1 MNHHNFCLDGHIDL
15 GDFSQIGRL
24 YEKGT
29 IAYKFYAKGNLPQD
43 WEIENDIENILNTYE
58 KFIEEHPDGIARI
71 ENPQQTNQFLTSPKT
86 KVVEDETKI
95 IDEVSKILKQVNYQ
109 KVEKKFHVLDP
120 PKMQRVRDIIS
131 AVESKWK
138 LPNFQRY
145 FDWEPEDVRE
155 FIDSVFNDFYVGSFL
170 LWEKAAN
177 TEPDLELIN
186 IDGVRES
193 IKDPTAIIL
202 DGQQRITSLY
212 WAIKGPRIDSKPRK
226 VPEKY
231 FYIDFRSFFSMA
243 TNGDSNSEK
252 SDLVACLD
260 EKFDKEDT
268 YKKLLFP
275 LYELEHYQSWINHVE
290 DYLFRNQ
297 EQVGLSFDQ
306 IRSIRIVMT
315 DRLSHVWDGFE
326 IPCVFLPASIRLNQ
340 VAKIFEQ
347 LNTKGK
353 VLGIFDLLM
362 ARLLKYHV
370 HLRTYWDDCQKEY
383 PNTISRYSKKYEK
396 IPVYLVQS
404 MSLYLDK
411 SARSAA
417 REDILDIYDR
427 LFKNNSL
434 SFKKYWDEMSTQMDW
449 AINNLENQVSGYGV
463 KDEKEVPSIT
473 TVTMSTSLHK
483 QIEERPDK
491 GQCYEKMDIWYWSSI
506 FTNAY
511 SGAVDTTMSAHY
523 KELLLWFDDENQI
536 PNVVVEARREIEN
549 L

>member
-1 MNHHNFCLDGHIDL
+1 MSLKEDIMQIMSLYSSAKNSSILRNQVEGVFQSLKEKLVNLPVLKRRTHVWIDVYTGDGNLANVPWIAFVDERETENVLGDVYCVLLFKADMSGVYLTVNQGSVMAQNGIPTIKHLEDIERTTFKFKSSFQLLNHHNFCLDGHIDL

-212 WAIKGPRIDSKPRK
+212 WAIKGPRIDSKP
-226 VPEKY
+226 
-231 FYIDFRSFFSMA
+231 S
-243 TNGDSNSEK
+243 
-252 SDLVACLD
+252 
-260 EKFDKEDT
+260 
-268 YKKLLFP
+268 
-275 LYELEHYQSWINHVE
+275 
-290 DYLFRNQ
+290 
-297 EQVGLSFDQ
+297 
-306 IRSIRIVMT
+306 
-315 DRLSHVWDGFE
+315 
-326 IPCVFLPASIRLNQ
+326 
-340 VAKIFEQ
+340 
-347 LNTKGK
+347 
-353 VLGIFDLLM
+353 
-362 ARLLKYHV
+362 
-370 HLRTYWDDCQKEY
+370 
-383 PNTISRYSKKYEK
+383 
-396 IPVYLVQS
+396 
-404 MSLYLDK
+404 K
-411 SARSAA
+411 SAR
-417 REDILDIYDR
+417 EIL
-427 LFKNNSL
+427 
-434 SFKKYWDEMSTQMDW
+434 
-449 AINNLENQVSGYGV
+449 
-463 KDEKEVPSIT
+463 
-473 TVTMSTSLHK
+473 LH
-483 QIEERPDK
+483 
-491 GQCYEKMDIWYWSSI
+491 
-506 FTNAY
+506 
-511 SGAVDTTMSAHY
+511 
-523 KELLLWFDDENQI
+523 
-536 PNVVVEARREIEN
+536 
-549 L
+549 